1 MPSFRKGPNR
11 LLKVQ
16 SGAQDLARR
25 GRLVQRAHEERDG
38 RVQAALPSPPFPLR
52 VTLPYHSAPERG
64 MSGFTPPPPP
74 CSLYAFPYRTSPPE
88 RGRARDRRS
97 GSCAP
102 RSTVFVRS
110 SKTSARR
117 CAPCCSDS

>member
-38 RVQAALPSPPFPLR
+38 RVQAALPSPPFPFYIYCLEDDYIAVYNNIR
-52 VTLPYHSAPERG
+52 Q
-64 MSGFTPPPPP
+64 
-74 CSLYAFPYRTSPPE
+74 
-88 RGRARDRRS
+88 
-97 GSCAP
+97 
-102 RSTVFVRS
+102 
-110 SKTSARR
+110 KTI
-117 CAPCCSDS
+117 DLLMDK